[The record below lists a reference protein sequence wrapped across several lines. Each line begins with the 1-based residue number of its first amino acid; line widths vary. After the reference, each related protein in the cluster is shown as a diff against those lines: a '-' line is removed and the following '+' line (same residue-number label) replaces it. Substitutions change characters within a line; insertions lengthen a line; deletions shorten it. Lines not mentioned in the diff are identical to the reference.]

1 MSAKVLALPR
11 HARHDGQAS
20 NCIPDP
26 LEAGWAIWRQMKP
39 TNTREDVMK
48 KSVEPVAAAAESVD
62 GEKSLGD
69 VALSTETPSPQYRNT
84 ALERYKRL
92 VDGFLVNVC
101 VMCGF
106 GIPAVLEVAHL
117 DQDRSNNDVDNL
129 AVLCP
134 NCHKMLDIGL
144 IPSDVVRSMR
154 AYEAQPNW
162 KLRMKDAG
170 AKAGLT
176 RKRSGAAKRAAATR
190 AANKAAET

>member
-1 MSAKVLALPR
+1 
-11 HARHDGQAS
+11 
-20 NCIPDP
+20 
-26 LEAGWAIWRQMKP
+26 MKI
-39 TNTREDVMK
+39 NVD
-48 KSVEPVAAAAESVD
+48 SVAAAAESAD
-62 GEKSLGD
+62 DEKSLGD
-69 VALSTETPSPQYRNT
+69 VALSKANPSLHYRNA

-92 VDGFLVNVC
+92 VDGFMVNVC

-144 IPSDVVRSMR
+144 IPPEVVRSMR

-190 AANKAAET
+190 AANKSSET